1 MGDPFEMGQVPFLFR
16 QKALTAV
23 SGSTL
28 RPGGL
33 TLTESAV
40 DVCGFDHTHFVL
52 DAGCGC
58 GTTTRHLWEK
68 YQIRSMGTDISPD
81 ISTDMKWAGKKADP
95 FSRGTGPGLARSRL
109 PALPFKS
116 RVFNGIFCECVLSL
130 IPDKQTCL
138 AEFFRLLKTNGKL
151 VITDLYIPQLFENRI
166 APMRNIQPTSCIDGA
181 LTLMDLIRLIEGAGF
196 KVDIIEDH
204 TRLLKQMAGQMVFEH
219 GSLNNFWD
227 KVTGSICDNSLSRAC
242 KNGTLRPGYC
252 MIIAGKYE

>member
-1 MGDPFEMGQVPFLFR
+1 MEDPFEMGQVPFLFR

-40 DVCGFDHTHFVL
+40 DICGFDQTHLVL
-52 DAGCGC
+52 DAGCGG

-68 YQIRSMGTDISPD
+68 YQIRSMGTDLELKLPWDAAVENSV
-81 ISTDMKWAGKKADP
+81 GNR
-95 FSRGTGPGLARSRL
+95 FFRPGFARSRL

-151 VITDLYIPQLFENRI
+151 VLTDLYIPELFEAKI
-166 APMRNIQPTSCIDGA
+166 APMRGVQPTSCIDGA
-181 LTLMDLIRLIEGAGF
+181 LTIIDLIGTIERAGF

-204 TRLLKQMAGQMVFEH
+204 TRLLRQLAGQMVFEH
-219 GSLNNFWD
+219 GSLNNFWE
-227 KVTGSICDNSLSRAC
+227 KVTGSICDNSLSQAC
-242 KNGTLRPGYC
+242 RTGSFRPGYC